1 MRTLIIA
8 VFASLPFMAAHSQ
21 TLCTQAA
28 ILGTPKIPAT
38 QDSTFSQVADLKGQ
52 VSDYIASAEQRLEKC
67 DSPSN
72 PDYPFFHNLAVLHLE
87 QVAER
92 YNALVTF
99 HNASVTVATK

>member
-1 MRTLIIA
+1 MRTLILAII
-8 VFASLPFMAAHSQ
+8 ASLPLVSAHSQ

-28 ILGTPKIPAT
+28 TIGTPKMP
-38 QDSTFSQVADLKGQ
+38 DVHESTFSQVAELKDEIN
-52 VSDYIASAEQRLEKC
+52 DYIANAEQRLAKC

-72 PDYPFFHNLAVLHLE
+72 PDYPFFHNLAVMHLE

-92 YNALVTF
+92 YNALVSH